1 MTDLLHITFL
11 THYNCNAMQFIL
23 VIQIRNAISNDL
35 SEYLG
40 RVVHI
45 WNVIWLMKAKSRYV
59 YTVQAL
65 GGGGVLR
72 KKKLTGC
79 AAPVFDQIPLAK
91 ELLVEN
97 IPLAKV
103 SFLIMSPFLQDFKEF
118 QPKYSHFKSNFPKID
133 ANLAPECKFLGVLV
147 KNIPLAKD
155 LERKIYPWR

>member
-1 MTDLLHITFL
+1 MIYQNIL
-11 THYNCNAMQFIL
+11 AVSFIFEMWYDWWK
-23 VIQIRNAISNDL
+23 QS
-35 SEYLG
+35 LG
-40 RVVHI
+40 MCTLYRP
-45 WNVIWLMKAKSRYV
+45 WG
-59 YTVQAL
+59 